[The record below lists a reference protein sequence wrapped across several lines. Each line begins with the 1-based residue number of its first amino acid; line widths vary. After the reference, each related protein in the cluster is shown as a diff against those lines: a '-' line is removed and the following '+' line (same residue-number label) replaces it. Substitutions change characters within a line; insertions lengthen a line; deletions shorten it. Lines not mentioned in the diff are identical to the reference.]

1 VSDVADTK
9 PTVGVLQTFVGIVAD
24 ATEWLAGLLG
34 DDGARRAVLSDL
46 GLAPAEG
53 VEVNEQE
60 LLTRVSGD
68 LTAVRSYAE
77 ANVDQADAAAL
88 VSAIESIANIVDV
101 MAGRIEIVT
110 STMPDGRGAVEFV
123 TTLMQLFA
131 VDLMRDTSPGFYA
144 FARATT
150 ILSDEALGVDWARV
164 GEFLGDFFAAFRLET
179 DDDARLASPW
189 LALVATLFRGF
200 VDRVVRDVA
209 GGEPEPGEPAPSED
223 DEDATFHVVYGW
235 DPDPAQPPEL
245 QPAER
250 IAERTLTMMFGDRLG
265 DQATAS
271 MAVVPAEHGGPGLLV
286 GIGGKAV
293 FGGIDETADGPNP
306 GVRLSVG
313 AGTAASAYLPLPG
326 SAKPV
331 QVFGP
336 NALTL
341 SAEVAGQRTKRVIGS
356 PDESRIE
363 VGQVLT
369 DFAVLGDRFV
379 LRVGVTDAA
388 IVIDLSNSD
397 SFLRD
402 VIGSEPI
409 RIPFEL
415 VIGVDSVNGFFVE
428 GGTGLSAT
436 VPVNRSIAG
445 LRIDHV
451 AIAAKFPDQAAFR
464 LEVTAGL
471 GLSVGPFQAS
481 VDQLGYALDLDFNG
495 GNLGI
500 ANVDSRF
507 QPPRGVGLTLGF
519 EKARGGG
526 YLFLDPDKGEY
537 AGVLQIDFGR
547 SSLTAIGILTT
558 KGVPGTDNW
567 ALLLIVFAKTAA
579 PTPGMG
585 FVLTGFGGVIGVNHA
600 VDEEAFRNG
609 LRTKALD
616 DVLFPKDPVANAN
629 RILATLRSVFPAT
642 GDKAIV
648 GIAAEFSYLASKRVV
663 IRIGVIVQFGES
675 GPERIVI
682 LGQLKV
688 SAPGEK
694 NGLLSLNADLFGI
707 VQWGEK
713 QVRIAIDTRLY
724 DSKIGA
730 KGAEFVI
737 TGSLS
742 IRVTLGCDSM
752 FLLTAGGFRPD
763 FEVPT
768 ELHLPAK
775 LDRFGFKLDQGIARI
790 TLAGYFAI
798 TPCTVQLGVEVE
810 LVAKKFGFSV
820 EVRAAIH
827 ALLDEV
833 EGRFVVDLELSAAL
847 KRGSTTLMKIE
858 LKLTLSGPGPW
869 RAAGSAKFKLFFFS
883 KTISFDCDWG
893 EQLSTVVQAVDA
905 VAGLATELAQPA
917 NWGALPA
924 GTPLVSLAANPT
936 SGLSLIHPMA
946 ELTVQQRLLPLGMR
960 LDRIGGNPIQGPDRL
975 DVDAIVVGGRRITD
989 LRPISNEFA
998 RGQFVDL
1005 TDDEAVALP
1014 SFEALKSG
1022 VVVAP
1027 AGISGGT
1034 VREQAVVYE
1043 TFYPFAED
1051 APPEPPAPTTI
1062 TFEFVTLTAERGA
1075 VARTAVPM
1083 TGTVAFAAELPD
1095 IAVTL
1100 MPRGYAVADAGTLA
1114 VDGAAGAP
1122 LHLAL
1127 EHLAAMDGDGSR
1139 HILVESHEL
1148 VP

>member
-1 VSDVADTK
+1 MAETK
-9 PTVGVLQTFVGIVAD
+9 PTVGVLQTFVGVVGD
-24 ATEWLAGLLG
+24 AAEWLVGLLG
-34 DDGARRAVLSDL
+34 DDTARRAVFSDL
-46 GLAPAEG
+46 GMEPKEG
-53 VEVNEQE
+53 IEVNSDDLLEQM
-60 LLTRVSGD
+60 SGD
-68 LTAVRSYAE
+68 LTSVRSYAA

-88 VSAIESIANIVDV
+88 VSTVEAIVNIV
-101 MAGRIEIVT
+101 EILADQVEQFSAET
-110 STMPDGRGAVEFV
+110 PGDRQAVEAV
-123 TTLMQLFA
+123 TALLQVYA
-131 VDLMRDTSPGFYA
+131 VDAVRDTLPGLYA
-144 FARATT
+144 FARAATLVT
-150 ILSDEALGVDWARV
+150 DEALGVDWDRV
-164 GEFLGDFFAAFRLET
+164 GEVLGDFFGAFLLET
-179 DDDARLASPW
+179 ESDARRASPW
-189 LALVATLFRGF
+189 LGLVATF
-200 VDRVVRDVA
+200 VKLVIDKATRD
-209 GGEPEPGEPAPSED
+209 PEAPAPAED
-223 DEDATFHVVYGW
+223 DEDETFHAVYGW
-235 DPDPAQPPEL
+235 DPDPTLPPEL
-245 QPAER
+245 QPAEQ
-250 IAERTLTMMFGDRLG
+250 IAERTLTMMVGDRLG
-265 DQATAS
+265 DQARVAL
-271 MAVVPAEHGGPGLLV
+271 AFVPTEHGGPGVLV
-286 GIGGKAV
+286 NLGGKAV
-293 FGGIDETADGPNP
+293 FGSVDQTAEGPNP
-306 GVRLSVG
+306 GVRLAIG
-313 AGTAASAYLPLPG
+313 AGAAASAYLPFPNSTEKFAL
-326 SAKPV
+326 
-331 QVFGP
+331 FGP

-341 SAEVAGQRTKRVIGS
+341 SAEVAGQRTKRIIGS
-356 PDESRIE
+356 PDESRLE
-363 VGQVLT
+363 VGQVVT
-369 DFAVLGDRFV
+369 EFTVLGDRFI
-379 LRVGVTDAA
+379 LKAGVRDTALT
-388 IVIDLSNSD
+388 IDLSSSD

-409 RIPFEL
+409 RIPFDL
-415 VIGVDSVNGFFVE
+415 VLGIDSTTGFFVE
-428 GGTGLSAT
+428 GGTGLTAT
-436 VPVNRSIAG
+436 LPVNRSLAG
-445 LRIDHV
+445 LRIDH
-451 AIAAKFPDQAAFR
+451 IALALKFPDRSAFR
-464 LEVTAGL
+464 LEITAAL
-471 GLSVGPFQAS
+471 GLSLGPFQAS
-481 VDQLGYALDLDFNG
+481 VDQLGYALDLDFKG
-495 GNLGI
+495 GNLAI

-567 ALLLIVFAKTAA
+567 ALLMIVFAKTAA
-579 PTPGMG
+579 PTPGLG

-616 DVLFPKDPVANAN
+616 DVLFPKDPVANAS

-663 IRIGVIVQFGES
+663 IRLGVIVQFGES

-694 NGLLSLNADLFGI
+694 NGLLSLNADLFGD

-742 IRVTLGCDSM
+742 IRVTLGCNSM

-763 FEVPT
+763 FEAPA

-820 EVRAAIH
+820 EVRAAVH

-858 LKLTLSGPGPW
+858 LKLTVGGPGPW
-869 RAAGSAKFKLFFFS
+869 RAAGSAKFKLLFFS
-883 KTISFDCDWG
+883 KTISFDCEWG
-893 EQLSTVVQAVDA
+893 AELSTVVQAIDA
-905 VAGLATELAQPA
+905 AAGLAAELAQPA

-924 GTPLVSLAANPT
+924 GAALVSLMADTT
-936 SGLSLIHPMA
+936 SGLSLIHPVA
-946 ELTVQQRLLPLGMR
+946 ELTVQQRLVPLGMR
-960 LDRIGGNPIQGPDRL
+960 IDRIGGNPVHGADRL
-975 DVDAIVVGGRRITD
+975 DIDAVVVGGRRITE
-989 LRPISNEFA
+989 LRPITNEFA
-998 RGQFVDL
+998 RGQFVNL
-1005 TDDEAVALP
+1005 TEDEALALP
-1014 SFEALKSG
+1014 SFEPMKSG

-1027 AGISGGT
+1027 AGITGGT
-1034 VREQAVVYE
+1034 FREQAVRYE

-1051 APPEPPAPTTI
+1051 APPEPPAPQPV
-1062 TFEFVTLTAERGA
+1062 TFDFIVLTAERGA
-1075 VARTAVPM
+1075 VARTATPM

-1095 IAVTL
+1095 IAVTML
-1100 MPRGYAVADAGTLA
+1100 PRRFAVADTDTLA
-1114 VDGAAGAP
+1114 VDGADAMP

-1127 EHLAAMDGDGSR
+1127 ERLGAMDGGSR
-1139 HILVESHEL
+1139 RTVAELHEL
-1148 VP
+1148 VT